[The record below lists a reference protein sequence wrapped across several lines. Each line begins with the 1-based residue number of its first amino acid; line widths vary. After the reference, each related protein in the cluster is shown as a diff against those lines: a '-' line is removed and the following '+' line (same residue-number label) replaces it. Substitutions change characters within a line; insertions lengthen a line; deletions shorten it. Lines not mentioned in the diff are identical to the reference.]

1 MIDHIS
7 IAVSSIATSRAFYDA
22 VLAPLG
28 MNAMAVHDD
37 RIGYG
42 KRYPEFWINLRSDL
56 VPAPDNT
63 GSHVC
68 LRAPSETA
76 VTEFYDAALA
86 HGGKCDGPPGP
97 RPATMTTYFGAF
109 IRDPDNNK
117 IEALTFP
124 R

>member
-1 MIDHIS
+1 MIDHVS
-7 IAVSSIATSRAFYDA
+7 IAVSNISISSAFYDA

-28 MNAMAVHDD
+28 MTAMAVHDD

-42 KRYPEFWINLRSDL
+42 KRYPEFWINQRLGIKA
-56 VPAPDNT
+56 APGDT
-63 GSHVC
+63 GHHVC
-68 LRAPSETA
+68 LRAPSEAA
-76 VTEFYDAALA
+76 VTAFHDAAIA
-86 HGGKCDGPPGP
+86 HGGASDGAPGP
-97 RPATMTTYFGAF
+97 RPATMTNYFGAF